1 MFNEIANPA
10 NRPTDNSAIFF
21 CFFSLAK
28 DDQVKK
34 IIQNVMGYT
43 DIARE
48 KLVKM
53 IKNEIYNIIKL
64 EYAGPV
70 G

>member
-21 CFFSLAK
+21 FFSLAK
-28 DDQVKK
+28 DDQVNK

-43 DIARE
+43 NIARE

-70 G
+70 D

>member
-21 CFFSLAK
+21 FFSLAK

-34 IIQNVMGYT
+34 IIQNVTGYT
-43 DIARE
+43 NIARE

-53 IKNEIYNIIKL
+53 IKNEICNIIKL

>member
-21 CFFSLAK
+21 FFSLAK

-43 DIARE
+43 NIARE

-70 G
+70 S